1 MRGYGLSDAP
11 ADPFSV
17 GTEAGMEDLASVIDW
32 AASRG
37 WERPHV
43 LAFSWGGRVAGRYA
57 EDNAH
62 RIGRLILYDP
72 ARGGG
77 NLVLPAPKPDEA
89 WWANT
94 YENYAAKF
102 EPELTDPD
110 FLVALGAHL
119 AAREPRS
126 PNGIRLENARP
137 VQAVDPT
144 RVTSPTL
151 MIYGIEA
158 AKANYKQGGIGR
170 AEFFE
175 KLATDDKAFLLL
187 PGGGDFLHWQKG
199 RSRFYKAVHDFLT
212 LEE

>member
-1 MRGYGLSDAP
+1 
-11 ADPFSV
+11 
-17 GTEAGMEDLASVIDW
+17 MEDLASVIDW

-57 EDNAH
+57 EDNAGK
-62 RIGRLILYDP
+62 IDRLILYDP

-94 YENYAAKF
+94 YANYAAKF

-110 FLVALGAHL
+110 FLIAVGAHL

-126 PNGIRLENARP
+126 PNGIRLENAHP

-144 RVTSPTL
+144 RVTRPTL
-151 MIYGIEA
+151 MIYGIESR
-158 AKANYKQGGIGR
+158 QGQLHAGRHRACGVLREAGDRRQGVCAPARRRRFPLIGR
-170 AEFFE
+170 RAGH
-175 KLATDDKAFLLL
+175 ASTR
-187 PGGGDFLHWQKG
+187 PWTI
-199 RSRFYKAVHDFLT
+199 S
-212 LEE
+212 